1 MRNISNSNNS
11 TFVGGDTIQW
21 TAAPDGLGAGRFGET
36 KFKYEAVAA
45 TAPALHT
52 SKGVLQNSCRMLK
65 NSGYGLVLY
74 RNSSQSNYLLHYQMN
89 INRFLFIIDPGFVFS
104 LNWRIS
110 RQYYHISNDRC
121 LYAITRLD

>member
-21 TAAPDGLGAGRFGET
+21 TAAPDGLGAGRTGEA

-52 SKGVLQNSCRMLK
+52 SKGVLQNSCRM
-65 NSGYGLVLY
+65 
-74 RNSSQSNYLLHYQMN
+74 
-89 INRFLFIIDPGFVFS
+89 
-104 LNWRIS
+104 
-110 RQYYHISNDRC
+110 
-121 LYAITRLD
+121 